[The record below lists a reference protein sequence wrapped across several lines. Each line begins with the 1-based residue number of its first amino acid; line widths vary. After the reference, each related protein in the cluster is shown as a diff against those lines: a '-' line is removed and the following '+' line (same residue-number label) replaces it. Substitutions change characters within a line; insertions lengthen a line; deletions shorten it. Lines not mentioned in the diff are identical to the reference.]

1 MLQFTD
7 LNDIFHMIH
16 IHNVNHVQ
24 FRKTPT
30 NTVVSFHFNGGQH
43 VVPATVDIK
52 TAERILKELGELK

>member
-43 VVPATVDIK
+43 VVPVTTDIAK
-52 TAERILKELGELK
+52 KLGELK

>member
-1 MLQFTD
+1 
-7 LNDIFHMIH
+7 MIH

-43 VVPATVDIK
+43 VVPVTVGPETATDIAK
-52 TAERILKELGELK
+52 KLGELK